1 MQSRNVSKNI
11 NNRWVES
18 TALEQIDVKDLKV
31 GMYVSELDRPWLETS
46 FWFQGFELKSQE
58 DVKAVQAQCEYVFIE
73 VDKKTKIS
81 HYTARSTAYGK
92 DYLPPPEKSAR
103 HWFKNQIRQI
113 ETLHDNTSTLVKGFL
128 EEVKFG
134 RPINAVAA
142 KKAVAN
148 CVDTILEAPNALML
162 MAQLKNRDEYTA
174 QHSMNVCIYAIAL
187 GRELKL
193 NRAELNNLGLC
204 GMMHDMGKMAIPP
217 EILNK
222 PSRLTDEEMGVMET
236 HPLEGGKILMSARD
250 LFGGAI
256 DVAHMHHERMDGK
269 GYPRKLRAEQ
279 ITPYAQMVAVVDIYD
294 AITSDRVYQNGR
306 THLDAL
312 KIMNDISMQG
322 HLNPQLTMKF
332 IECLGIYPI
341 GSLVEM
347 VSGEVGVVV
356 QANPNSKLKPTL
368 MIIKDARKNFCN
380 EYIADLA
387 MIGENPGREDFRIK
401 QIVRADQCGI
411 DLNKYKSAALEPRMA
426 L

>member
-1 MQSRNVSKNI
+1 
-11 NNRWVES
+11 
-18 TALEQIDVKDLKV
+18 
-31 GMYVSELDRPWLETS
+31 
-46 FWFQGFELKSQE
+46 
-58 DVKAVQAQCEYVFIE
+58 
-73 VDKKTKIS
+73 
-81 HYTARSTAYGK
+81 
-92 DYLPPPEKSAR
+92 
-103 HWFKNQIRQI
+103 
-113 ETLHDNTSTLVKGFL
+113 
-128 EEVKFG
+128 
-134 RPINAVAA
+134 
-142 KKAVAN
+142 
-148 CVDTILEAPNALML
+148 
-162 MAQLKNRDEYTA
+162 
-174 QHSMNVCIYAIAL
+174 
-187 GRELKL
+187 
-193 NRAELNNLGLC
+193 
-204 GMMHDMGKMAIPP
+204 
-217 EILNK
+217 
-222 PSRLTDEEMGVMET
+222 
-236 HPLEGGKILMSARD
+236 
-250 LFGGAI
+250 
-256 DVAHMHHERMDGK
+256 MHHERMDGK